1 MNNNARPDP
10 QAHEPAD
17 DWIDSL
23 LRQAGP
29 PMLPIDDDTFSA
41 AVLRALPPPRRTAA
55 ALGPRPSRKA
65 RAWLNLLS
73 ACMLGTVL
81 AVFLWTLPSVAEW
94 WQSLQSASTLPGLGA
109 TLEHVLPSLVPLA
122 LLCWWS
128 LQQARGD
135 TELGV

>member
-23 LRQAGP
+23 LRRAGP
-29 PMLPIDDDTFSA
+29 MPSIDDDTFSA
-41 AVLRALPPPRRTAA
+41 SVLRALPPPRLAA
-55 ALGPRPSRKA
+55 PLGPQPSRKA
-65 RAWLNLLS
+65 RACLSLLS
-73 ACMLGTVL
+73 ACMLGAAL
-81 AVFLWTLPSVAEW
+81 AVFLWTLPAVADW
-94 WQSLQSASTLPGLGA
+94 WQSLQSTSTLPSLGV

-128 LQQARGD
+128 LQQARGEV
-135 TELGV
+135 ELGA